1 MQRQRILW
9 RILLQAMVA
18 GLLFVA
24 INNVRVPE
32 EVTAAPA
39 DPCIVSGQSSQ
50 RPCDT
55 TTSSVAVTTTTA
67 PVGEPTSSTSSVV
80 TTTTVAPGNSG
91 GQGNSGGGGTTTTT
105 TLLDGT
111 TTTTTQPGNS
121 GGQGNSG
128 GGQGN
133 PGGTTTTTTTT
144 STTTTTTAPP
154 ITVPPTVDTLPP
166 ASSVPAVV
174 ETVPTS
180 STVPAVVEETTTTS
194 SIPVVVETIPT
205 TSEPIVVRRSTTTTT
220 GLPQVEASVTTVFE
234 PSANNFSELRI
245 EGSDGEPYLVT
256 VVYSLNE
263 GGQPEAELRVSD
275 RMTKIAADL
284 GFVTVRLVAVSPAQ
298 DSVERTTE
306 ITKVRFL
313 VPLIEVGEIASTK
326 ENLWDSVTHLKSK
339 VFERATEIRFGLL
352 PANGIVAM
360 SSDEIVWDELPRLVS
375 KSLSADQQVGYFVD
389 SDAAVTILT
398 KRTGSFGI
406 RQKRESLSIEQWSAQ
421 MTPGSAT
428 KLQIE
433 GDVGEDQIEIIVGDS
448 GSVCQVSSVGILTAV
463 GSGVCYVTAIQ
474 GGGSMYMSS
483 VAETRMTE
491 VSLLGQ
497 IRDVVVEYHTSLSM
511 LALVILLALILL
523 WQFFQTVMQIR
534 MALRTDPGTL

>member
-91 GQGNSGGGGTTTTT
+91 GQGNSGGSGTTTTT
-105 TLLDGT
+105 TLPDGT

-144 STTTTTTAPP
+144 STTTTTTTPP

-166 ASSVPAVV
+166 TSSVPAVV

-194 SIPVVVETIPT
+194 IIPVVVETIPT
-205 TSEPIVVRRSTTTTT
+205 TSEPIVVRRSTTTT

>member
-91 GQGNSGGGGTTTTT
+91 GQGNSGGSGTTTTT
-105 TLLDGT
+105 TLPDGT

-144 STTTTTTAPP
+144 STTTTTTTPP

-166 ASSVPAVV
+166 TSSVPAVV

-194 SIPVVVETIPT
+194 IIPVVVETIPT
-205 TSEPIVVRRSTTTTT
+205 TSEPIVVRRSTSTT

>member
-1 MQRQRILW
+1 
-9 RILLQAMVA
+9 MVA

-105 TLLDGT
+105 TLPDGA

-144 STTTTTTAPP
+144 PP

-166 ASSVPAVV
+166 TSSVPAVV

-205 TSEPIVVRRSTTTTT
+205 TSEPIVVRRSTTTT

-263 GGQPEAELRVSD
+263 GGQPEAELTVSD